1 MLSKRNLY
9 HYNTDLK
16 KRCMHLTNYSINV
29 KKEGFTMGE
38 GAEDDDVGF
47 KWSLS
52 ALRRHFDEEGLDYG
66 AMWWG
71 CTR

>member
-1 MLSKRNLY
+1 
-9 HYNTDLK
+9 
-16 KRCMHLTNYSINV
+16 MHLTNYSINV